1 MFLFHLC
8 FIFKIVMVANLRL
21 KPLEDW
27 RRTSRFAFLYKI
39 LHQEVAVPTA
49 VLGITRNTRASRGLY
64 TKDKLFVPRCNTTE
78 LKNHFVAR
86 SIPEWNKLRES
97 VTSAGSAQ
105 DLKSKLKGLPCP

>member
-1 MFLFHLC
+1 M
-8 FIFKIVMVANLRL
+8 MTNLGL
-21 KPLEDW
+21 EPLEDR
-27 RRTSRFAFLYKI
+27 RRTSRLAFLYKI
-39 LHQEVAVPTA
+39 LHEEVAVPSA
-49 VLGITRNTRASRGLY
+49 ELGITRNTRASRGLY